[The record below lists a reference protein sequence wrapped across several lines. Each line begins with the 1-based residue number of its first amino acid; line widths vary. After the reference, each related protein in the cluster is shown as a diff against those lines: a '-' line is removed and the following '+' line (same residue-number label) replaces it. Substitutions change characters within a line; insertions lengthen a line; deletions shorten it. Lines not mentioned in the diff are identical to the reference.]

1 MIGFGHLIK
10 IALTL
15 CSGERNN
22 LIQKLKIGV
31 YNGLNFQYKP
41 FVASHLTQTRPYL
54 VLFILA
60 VILAI
65 LLLGIGAYLF
75 GLLD

>member
-1 MIGFGHLIK
+1 M
-10 IALTL
+10 
-15 CSGERNN
+15 N

-31 YNGLNFQYKP
+31 YNGLNFLYKP
-41 FVASHLTQTRPYL
+41 FVASYLTQTRPYL
-54 VLFILA
+54 VLFLVA